1 MQRWASA
8 AAREKPATRIQVTG
22 GGSGTGL
29 AALENGSTDIALSS
43 RSISPEE
50 RERLVRRFGAPP
62 VEVIVARDGV
72 AFFVHADNPVR
83 ALTVAQ
89 LRAFFLGD
97 RTRWSDAGGPDR
109 LVVLYTRENSS
120 GTYQFVRERLLG
132 GEEFPPQAQPLPGTG
147 AVVNA
152 VSRERW
158 GLGFGGAAFAKR
170 VALVSVMVDA
180 RPVLP
185 TAEAV
190 RDGSYPFARD
200 LYFYLPA
207 GASPDAQAFV
217 AFVLSERAQA
227 MARAAG
233 FFPAR

>member
-8 AAREKPATRIQVTG
+8 AAEEQPGTRIQVTG

-43 RSISPEE
+43 RSIAPEE
-50 RERLVRRFGAPP
+50 RARLVKRFGAPP
-62 VEVIVARDGV
+62 VEVTVARDGV
-72 AFFVHADNPVR
+72 AFFVHAENPVQ
-83 ALTVAQ
+83 ALTFEQ

-120 GTYQFVRERLLG
+120 GTSAFVRERLLG
-132 GEEFPPQAQPLPGTG
+132 GEEFPPRAQPLPGTG

-170 VALVSVMVDA
+170 VAVVAVIA
-180 RPVLP
+180 GGRPVLP
-185 TAEAV
+185 TAETV

-207 GASPDAQAFV
+207 GAAPEAKAFV
-217 AFVLSERAQA
+217 DFVLSPRAQA